1 MEHALRSPFPGM
13 DPFLERHWE
22 DVHTRLIGYIADD
35 LAERLPDDLAARIEE
50 SVYIDTGEDER
61 MLRRPDVRV
70 VEDPVPW
77 ESRRAIG
84 SAAAVADRPVILKM
98 DRDPI
103 TQRSIR
109 ILDLNGNQVVT
120 GIEVLSPWNKASQ
133 KGRADYLRKRDEFM
147 SSKANLV
154 EIDLV
159 RAGDWVS
166 LIAPFHVPPTYQST
180 YRVSVLRATQPDQ
193 AELYPIGLR
202 QKLPTISVP
211 LRPADADLSLELQRL
226 LDRAYE
232 TGRYA
237 RTDYTRRLAPPLEG
251 EDATWA
257 EALLK
262 AAGKL

>member
-1 MEHALRSPFPGM
+1 M
-13 DPFLERHWE
+13 DPYLERYWE

-77 ESRRAIG
+77 QPRQTTG
-84 SAAAVADRPVILKM
+84 PTAAVADRPVILKM

-109 ILDLNGNQVVT
+109 ILDLNGHQVVT

-133 KGRADYLRKRDEFM
+133 KGRTDYLRKRDEFM
-147 SSKANLV
+147 NSKANLV

-166 LIAPFHVPPTYQST
+166 LISPFHVPPTYQST

-202 QKLPTISVP
+202 QRLPTIGLP
-211 LRPADADLSLELQRL
+211 LRATDADLPLELQRL
-226 LDRAYE
+226 LDRGYE

-237 RTDYTRRLAPPLEG
+237 RTDYTRRLVPALEG
-251 EDATWA
+251 EDAAWA
-257 EALLK
+257 DELLK
-262 AAGKL
+262 AAGRRP